1 MKRYAIITAG
11 GTGTRMGADRPK
23 QLLELEGKP
32 VLRWTMELFQRLP
45 EPVELI
51 VVMNE
56 GIREVWKDYC
66 RQAQFRLRH
75 RLVTGGI
82 TRFHSVRNGLRL
94 VEPGAL
100 VAVHDA
106 VRPFATGQMIEA
118 AFRMA
123 AKEGS
128 AIPYVD
134 VVDSLRSRKP
144 DCEGRLLTEPVDR
157 SLFMGVQTPQVFRSD
172 ELLQAYKLPYRTS
185 FTDDA
190 SVMEAAGYPLSF
202 LPGSRFNIKLTTPED
217 WRLAQLFIRLNSSN
231 SL

>member
-11 GTGTRMGADRPK
+11 GTGTRMGADKPK

-32 VLRWTMELFQRLP
+32 VLRWTMELFQRLV

-56 GIREVWKDYC
+56 GIREEWKAYC
-66 RQAQFRLRH
+66 RAAQFRKRH

-82 TRFHSVRNGLRL
+82 TRFHSVKNGLQY
-94 VEPGAL
+94 VEEGAL

-106 VRPFATGQMIEA
+106 VRPFATVELIEA
-118 AFRMA
+118 AYQMA
-123 AKEGS
+123 ALQGS

-157 SLFMGVQTPQVFRSD
+157 SLFMGIQTPQVFRSTWLK
-172 ELLQAYKLPYRTS
+172 EAYQRPYQTS

-190 SVMEAAGYPLSF
+190 SVMEAAGHALSF

-217 WRLAQLFIRLNSSN
+217 WQLAQLFIHR
-231 SL
+231 

>member
-1 MKRYAIITAG
+1 MKRYVIITAG

-32 VLRWTMELFQRLP
+32 VLRRTIELFQRLST
-45 EPVELI
+45 PVEII

-56 GIREVWKDYC
+56 SIREEWKDYC
-66 RQAQFRLRH
+66 RQAQFRVRH

-82 TRFHSVRNGLRL
+82 TRFHSVKNGLKY

-106 VRPFATGQMIEA
+106 VRPFATVDMIEA
-118 AFRMA
+118 AFRLA
-123 AKEGS
+123 EEEGS

-144 DCEGRLLTEPVDR
+144 DSNGRLLTEPVDR
-157 SLFMGVQTPQVFRSD
+157 SLFLGVQTPQIFRSD
-172 ELLQAYKLPYRTS
+172 WLLEAYVRPYQTS

-190 SVMEAAGYPLSF
+190 SVVEAAGHPLSF

-217 WRLAQLFIRLNSSN
+217 WQLAQLFI
-231 SL
+231 SLPL